1 MSQMTDP
8 ASHTSFIEPILVF
21 CGAAAIAVPLFMRIG
36 LGSIIGYLVAGVAIG
51 PWGLQLISEPDA
63 IRGIAEFG
71 VVLLLFI
78 IGLEL
83 KISSLWSM
91 RRDIFGLGAAQLLL
105 CGAALA
111 AGAWFAGYG
120 PKEAIVAG
128 MALGLSA
135 TAIALGILGER
146 GETRAPYGKRAFA
159 VLLFQDL
166 SIVPILAIVPLMANV
181 TSASPPPP
189 SAQLMSI
196 GIALGGVLAIVLA
209 GRYLLNPIF
218 RILAASGAREVMTAA
233 ALLVA
238 LGAAVLMER
247 VGLSMAMGAFLAGVL
262 LAESNFRH
270 QLEADIEPFRGL
282 LLGLFFMSV
291 GMSINLG
298 LVGENA
304 VALALAAIAMVAV
317 KIGIVSGLARVSGS
331 SWRDALRIGALL
343 ATAGEFAFVL
353 FPTAQGLGLLTPDHA
368 QMLISLAALSMLLA
382 PIAAKAIDAALLRRP
397 AHAEDEDTSDIT
409 GNGESAS
416 GGVMVIG
423 FGRFGQV
430 VNQVL
435 LAGNV
440 DVTVIDHNVE
450 RIRQAGS
457 FGFKVYY
464 GDGSRIDVLH
474 AAGAGRVAVICICV
488 DHADTATLIA
498 ELVHHEFP
506 KARTIVRAIDREHA
520 IALMKLPVDYQIRD
534 TFKSALSLGG
544 ATLEILGVD
553 HDQAVSVQEDVR
565 KRDIARLVLQSEEG
579 FMSGMELL
587 HGSSIKPEPLSRPRQ
602 RSQALNAETRGLLP
616 VVDDLENGDDDQVE
630 KDGKGD
636 PSLLGSRGALGI

>member
-1 MSQMTDP
+1 MTDP

-21 CGAAAIAVPLFMRIG
+21 CGAAAVAVPLFRRIG
-36 LGSIIGYLVAGVAIG
+36 LGSIIGYLVAGVVIG
-51 PWGLQLISEPDA
+51 PWGLQLVSEPEA
-63 IRGIAEFG
+63 IRGVAEFG

-83 KISSLWSM
+83 KVSSLWSM

-111 AGAWFAGYG
+111 AGAWFVGYG
-120 PKEAIVAG
+120 PKEATVAG

-146 GETRAPYGKRAFA
+146 GETRAPYGQRTFA

-181 TSASPPPP
+181 TSPETHAM

-196 GIALGGVLAIVLA
+196 GMALGGILLIVLV

-238 LGAAVLMER
+238 LGAAVLMEH

-304 VALALAAIAMVAV
+304 LPLALAAIAMVAV
-317 KIGIVSGLARVSGS
+317 KIGLVSGLARASGS
-331 SWRDALRIGALL
+331 PWRDSLRIGALL

-397 AHAEDEDTSDIT
+397 VADGDVDASDLD
-409 GNGESAS
+409 NGETAS
-416 GGVMVIG
+416 GGVIVIG

-435 LAGNV
+435 LAGNA

-450 RIRQAGS
+450 RIRQASS
-457 FGFKVYY
+457 FGFKVFY
-464 GDGSRIDVLH
+464 GDGARTDVLH
-474 AAGAGRVAVICICV
+474 AAGAGRAAVICICV
-488 DHADTATLIA
+488 DHAETATLIA
-498 ELVHHEFP
+498 ELAHAEFP
-506 KARTIVRAIDREHA
+506 HARTIVRAIDREHA

-534 TFKSALSLGG
+534 TFKSALSLGR
-544 ATLEILGVD
+544 ATLETLGMD
-553 HDQAVSVQEDVR
+553 FEQAETVEEDVR
-565 KRDIARLVLQSEEG
+565 KRDVARLVLQSEQG
-579 FMSGMELL
+579 FMSGLELL
-587 HGSSIKPEPLSRPRQ
+587 HGSSIRPEPLSRPRK
-602 RSQALNAETRGLLP
+602 RSRALNAETRGLL
-616 VVDDLENGDDDQVE
+616 DASDADDDWGAG
-630 KDGKGD
+630 DD
-636 PSLLGSRGALGI
+636 PSLLGSRGSLGI